1 MADAPLDDA
10 KIDLIAREVLTSLKK
25 ARTEG
30 GTSHAVGVE
39 PGHESRPRT
48 TPSHP
53 SLLLL
58 SVSGGVVGQPCVIE
72 PDKTCSGSLKCRSFG
87 H

>member
-1 MADAPLDDA
+1 MDDA

-25 ARTEG
+25 A
-30 GTSHAVGVE
+30 HANEARPAGAAPARSEVGAV
-39 PGHESRPRT
+39 PL
-48 TPSHP
+48 HP

-58 SVSGGVVGQPCVIE
+58 FVTGGVVGSPCIIE
-72 PDKTCSGSLKCRSFG
+72 PDKPCIGSLRCRSFG

>member
-1 MADAPLDDA
+1 MDDA

-25 ARTEG
+25 ARAEG
-30 GTSHAVGVE
+30 HVSA
-39 PGHESRPRT
+39 PASSSPPRST
-48 TPSHP
+48 TAFDP
-53 SLLLL
+53 SLQLL

-72 PDKTCSGSLKCRSFG
+72 PDKVCVASLKCRSFG

>member
-1 MADAPLDDA
+1 MDDA

-25 ARTEG
+25 TRAEG
-30 GTSHAVGVE
+30 HASGSV
-39 PGHESRPRT
+39 PASPSPRPS
-48 TPSHP
+48 TPVHDA
-53 SLLLL
+53 SLHLM

-72 PDKTCSGSLKCRSFG
+72 PDKVCVGSLKCRSFG

>member
-1 MADAPLDDA
+1 MDDA

-25 ARTEG
+25 ARSEG
-30 GTSHAVGVE
+30 PASVAPASTPH
-39 PGHESRPRT
+39 PRAA
-48 TPSHP
+48 PVLDP
-53 SLLLL
+53 SLHLL

-72 PDKTCSGSLKCRSFG
+72 PDKVCVGSLKCRSFG

>member
-1 MADAPLDDA
+1 MDDA

-25 ARTEG
+25 ARAEG
-30 GTSHAVGVE
+30 PASAFAPAPSPH
-39 PGHESRPRT
+39 PRS
-48 TPSHP
+48 TPVLHP
-53 SLLLL
+53 SLQLL

-72 PDKTCSGSLKCRSFG
+72 PDKVCVGSLKCRSFG

>member
-1 MADAPLDDA
+1 MDDA

-25 ARTEG
+25 ARTE
-30 GTSHAVGVE
+30 SPASA
-39 PGHESRPRT
+39 PASAPSSRPRST
-48 TPSHP
+48 SASDP
-53 SLLLL
+53 SLQLL

-72 PDKTCSGSLKCRSFG
+72 PDKVCVGSLKCRSFG